1 MKPNIDR
8 EFKQIQSHT
17 YPGLTTQIQKL
28 ESVEWARDYQHS
40 ISSITAVNQNNLK
53 AKNPDLDLD
62 GEK

>member
-28 ESVEWARDYQHS
+28 ESVE
-40 ISSITAVNQNNLK
+40 
-53 AKNPDLDLD
+53 
-62 GEK
+62 